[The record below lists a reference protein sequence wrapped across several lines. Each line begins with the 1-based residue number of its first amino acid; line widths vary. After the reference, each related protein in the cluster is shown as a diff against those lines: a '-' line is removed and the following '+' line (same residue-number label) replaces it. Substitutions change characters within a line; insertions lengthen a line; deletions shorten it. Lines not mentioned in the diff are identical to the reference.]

1 MKIRIPKEM
10 YDKISDYALA
20 NDITFDEAILLCF
33 KLGEAVEATS
43 MEPSVIAMGS
53 KQPWSPQYEPKIGRA
68 HV

>member
-20 NDITFDEAILLCF
+20 NDMTFDEAILLCF

-43 MEPSVIAMGS
+43 MAMGS
-53 KQPWSPQYEPKIGRA
+53 KQPSSPQYEPTSEDGEL
-68 HV
+68 